1 MELGAVTPGDAAWLG
16 DVMDDWDC
24 STRWALGGVAVSP
37 TVVQGLLWN
46 GVAAQ
51 RLIRSRDGQP
61 AGLVQLAEIDLRNGV
76 AQVALVLD
84 PERKDELAAPVAAF
98 VATVFRDFPLRKVMV
113 VAPSDA
119 AAIGAC
125 LDPVWA
131 VVARLRDHHRRS
143 AADYVDVLIYE
154 VRRNHG

>member
-1 MELGAVTPGDAAWLG
+1 MELGAVTPGDAGWLG

-51 RLIRSRDGQP
+51 RLIRTSDGEP
-61 AGLVQLAEIDLRNGV
+61 AGLAQLAEVDLRNGV

-84 PERKDELAAPVAAF
+84 PEQKQELASPVAAF
-98 VATVFRDFPLRKVMV
+98 VATVFRDFPVRKIMV

-119 AAIGAC
+119 AVIGAC
-125 LDPVWA
+125 LAPLGT
-131 VVARLRDHHRRS
+131 VVARLGDHHRRS
-143 AADYVDVLIYE
+143 AAEYVDVLIYE
-154 VRRNHG
+154 VRRTDG